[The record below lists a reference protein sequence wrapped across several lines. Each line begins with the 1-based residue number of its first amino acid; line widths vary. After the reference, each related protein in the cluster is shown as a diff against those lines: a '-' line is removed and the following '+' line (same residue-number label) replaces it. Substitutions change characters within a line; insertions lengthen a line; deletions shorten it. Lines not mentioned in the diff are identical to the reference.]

1 MRMVLSA
8 TAALRALALGVVAAL
23 TFGVAGQAAFAEGRL
38 AAKSFD
44 GVWRITKV
52 VTTASTD
59 SHPQPSLEIFYR
71 GYFSIIRDNSS
82 EPRTPSAA
90 PEDPTRLTD
99 TEKVAR
105 YDEWAPFGASAGTY
119 EVKGDTIITHNLVAK
134 QVRGVGITEEATVKF
149 EGADTFVAT
158 ARSEPGVPAG
168 RETTY
173 TRVR

>member
-1 MRMVLSA
+1 MRLFFSA
-8 TAALRALALGVVAAL
+8 TPASRALALGILAVAL
-23 TFGVAGQAAFAEGRL
+23 GVAGQAAFAKSTL
-38 AAKSFD
+38 TAKSLE

-52 VTTASTD
+52 VTNAGTD

-82 EPRTPSAA
+82 EPRTPSPA

-99 TEKVAR
+99 SEKVAR
-105 YDEWAPFGASAGTY
+105 YDEWAPFGASAGAY

-134 QVRGVGITEEATVKF
+134 QVRGVGLTEEATVRF
-149 EGADTFVAT
+149 EGSDTFVAT
-158 ARSEPGVPAG
+158 ATSEPGAPAG
-168 RETTY
+168 RQTTY